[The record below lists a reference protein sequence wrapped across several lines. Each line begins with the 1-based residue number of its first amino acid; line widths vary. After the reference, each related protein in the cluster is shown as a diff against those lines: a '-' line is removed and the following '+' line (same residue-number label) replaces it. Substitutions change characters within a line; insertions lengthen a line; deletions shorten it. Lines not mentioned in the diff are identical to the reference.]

1 MFLKYVL
8 TIYLASLAQACN
20 DTRMFGEECQ
30 YRCHCA
36 NGCDTSGDCVNGTCA
51 RGWFGFKCQYRNSV
65 VDATVEP
72 KRYTSWLTDGVT
84 DTCNS
89 DTTISSVTLLWDEE
103 FLFTW
108 MTIEVNNAS
117 KLTAFKIWFIATGET
132 YKEIPCSGQRLAL
145 INENTLKIFCD
156 LKVLIEQVILEG
168 EAVYFLCSLH
178 VSGGRNVALMQETNQ
193 TTTHISNIF
202 YGPQLAVDGDLNT
215 DALRMGC
222 SHTAIN
228 DTEPCWTV
236 TFDGPRDVNKF
247 IIYNRRDDKP
257 ERLKHFQLEAENEHS
272 QSVFSYRDSLDHFL
286 YIYRVNILEHLSM
299 KSVTIC
305 QNETEK
311 PFVTLCEVEAYGECL
326 PGSWGLN
333 CSNKCPSS
341 CTNSCDRGDGSCN
354 VICVGF
360 SDPPDCTRACAVTRY
375 GINCSQSC
383 SGSCLNHHCHPENG
397 SCVNSPGSSLDD
409 HSEGNSSAD
418 SLSTGIG
425 IGIGASCCLF
435 LVILFIIIVVFKK
448 RKRVPPRPTITPPR
462 GYDDV
467 DLSTPEENKY
477 ETIHDADLKKTRSD
491 NSTNTSQQTRNESN
505 VYVNTNVTP
514 ED

>member
-1 MFLKYVL
+1 MRMFLEYVL

-36 NGCDTSGDCVNGTCA
+36 NGCDTSGDRVNGTCA

-72 KRYTSWLTDGVT
+72 KRYTSWLTDGLS
-84 DTCNS
+84 DTCNN

-108 MTIEVNNAS
+108 MSIEVNNAS

-178 VSGGRNVALMQETNQ
+178 VNGG
-193 TTTHISNIF
+193 
-202 YGPQLAVDGDLNT
+202 
-215 DALRMGC
+215 
-222 SHTAIN
+222 
-228 DTEPCWTV
+228 
-236 TFDGPRDVNKF
+236 
-247 IIYNRRDDKP
+247 DDKP

-272 QSVFSYRDSLDHFL
+272 QSVFSYLDSLDHFL

-305 QNETEK
+305 QNETDT

-341 CTNSCDRGDGSCN
+341 CPNFCDRGDGSCN

-360 SDPPDCTRACAVTRY
+360 SDPSDCTRACAVTRY

-409 HSEGNSSAD
+409 HSEENSSVD

-435 LVILFIIIVVFKK
+435 LIILFIIIVVFKK
-448 RKRVPPRPTITPPR
+448 RKRVPSRPTITPPR

-467 DLSTPEENKY
+467 DLSTPEESKY

>member
-1 MFLKYVL
+1 
-8 TIYLASLAQACN
+8 
-20 DTRMFGEECQ
+20 
-30 YRCHCA
+30 
-36 NGCDTSGDCVNGTCA
+36 
-51 RGWFGFKCQYRNSV
+51 
-65 VDATVEP
+65 
-72 KRYTSWLTDGVT
+72 
-84 DTCNS
+84 
-89 DTTISSVTLLWDEE
+89 
-103 FLFTW
+103 
-108 MTIEVNNAS
+108 
-117 KLTAFKIWFIATGET
+117 
-132 YKEIPCSGQRLAL
+132 
-145 INENTLKIFCD
+145 
-156 LKVLIEQVILEG
+156 
-168 EAVYFLCSLH
+168 
-178 VSGGRNVALMQETNQ
+178 
-193 TTTHISNIF
+193 
-202 YGPQLAVDGDLNT
+202 
-215 DALRMGC
+215 
-222 SHTAIN
+222 
-228 DTEPCWTV
+228 
-236 TFDGPRDVNKF
+236 
-247 IIYNRRDDKP
+247 
-257 ERLKHFQLEAENEHS
+257 
-272 QSVFSYRDSLDHFL
+272 
-286 YIYRVNILEHLSM
+286 M

-305 QNETEK
+305 QNETDT

-326 PGSWGLN
+326 PGFWGLN

-397 SCVNSPGSSLDD
+397 SCVNWPGSSLDD
-409 HSEGNSSAD
+409 HSEGNSSVD

-435 LVILFIIIVVFKK
+435 LIILLIIIVVFKK
-448 RKRVPPRPTITPPR
+448 RKRVPPRPTIRPPR